1 MMYSDILVP
10 TDGSASVAQVLEH
23 TIDIAEGR
31 DVTVHALYVVDDR
44 AFLTIDDGME
54 SEVLE
59 RLNAEGE
66 EAISMVQETL
76 EQEGLEVSTAILQG
90 APPELIVSYVE
101 DAGIDLITM
110 GTQAGEYEK
119 NILGSTSQKVVRLS
133 PVPVLTVDVSGSG
146 VQSST

>member
-1 MMYSDILVP
+1 MYSDILVP
-10 TDGSASVAQVLEH
+10 TDGSASVDQVLEH

-44 AFLTIDDGME
+44 AFLTIDDEMQV
-54 SEVLE
+54 EVLE
-59 RLNAEGE
+59 KLKAEGE
-66 EAISMVQETL
+66 QAISMVRDTL
-76 EQEGLEVSTAILQG
+76 EQEDIEVSTTILRG
-90 APPELIVSYVE
+90 SPPELIVSYVE

-133 PVPVLTVDVSGSG
+133 SVPVLTVDVSGPG
-146 VQSST
+146 M

>member
-1 MMYSDILVP
+1 MYSDILVP
-10 TDGSASVAQVLEH
+10 TDGSASVDQVLEH

-44 AFLTIDDGME
+44 AFLTIDDEMQA
-54 SEVLE
+54 EVLQK
-59 RLNAEGE
+59 LKAEGE
-66 EAISMVQETL
+66 QAISMVRDTL
-76 EQEGLEVSTAILQG
+76 EQEDIEVSTTILRG
-90 APPELIVSYVE
+90 SPPELIVSYVE

-133 PVPVLTVDVSGSG
+133 SVPVLTVDVSGPG
-146 VQSST
+146 M

>member
-1 MMYSDILVP
+1 MYSDILVP
-10 TDGSASVAQVLEH
+10 TDGSASVDQVLEH

-44 AFLTIDDGME
+44 AFLTIDDEMQA
-54 SEVLE
+54 EVLE
-59 RLNAEGE
+59 KLKAEGE
-66 EAISMVQETL
+66 QAISMVRDTL
-76 EQEGLEVSTAILQG
+76 EQEDIEVSTTILRG
-90 APPELIVSYVE
+90 SPPELIVSYVE

-133 PVPVLTVDVSGSG
+133 SVPVLTVDVSGPG
-146 VQSST
+146 M

>member
-1 MMYSDILVP
+1 MYSDILVP
-10 TDGSASVAQVLEH
+10 TDGSASVDQVLEH

-44 AFLTIDDGME
+44 AFLTIDDEMQA
-54 SEVLE
+54 EVLE
-59 RLNAEGE
+59 KMKAEGE
-66 EAISMVQETL
+66 EAISMVQKTL
-76 EQEGLEVSTAILQG
+76 EQEGITVSTAILRG

-133 PVPVLTVDVSGSG
+133 PVPVLTVDVSESG
-146 VQSST
+146 V

>member
-1 MMYSDILVP
+1 MYSDILVP
-10 TDGSASVAQVLEH
+10 TDGSASVDQVLEH

-44 AFLTIDDGME
+44 AFLTIDDEMQA
-54 SEVLE
+54 EVLE
-59 RLNAEGE
+59 KMKAEGE
-66 EAISMVQETL
+66 QATSMVRDTL
-76 EQEGLEVSTAILQG
+76 EQEDIEVSTTILRG
-90 APPELIVSYVE
+90 SPPELIVSYVE

-133 PVPVLTVDVSGSG
+133 PVPVLTVDVSGPG
-146 VQSST
+146 V

>member
-1 MMYSDILVP
+1 MYSDILVP
-10 TDGSASVAQVLEH
+10 TDGSASVDQVLEH

-44 AFLTIDDGME
+44 AFLTIDDEMQA
-54 SEVLE
+54 EVLE
-59 RLNAEGE
+59 KMKAEGE
-66 EAISMVQETL
+66 EAISMVQKTL
-76 EQEGLEVSTAILQG
+76 EQEGIKVSTAILRG

-146 VQSST
+146 V